1 MIYSFYGRLSI
12 SNNNVDELRA
22 GNIPPTFYTYGTE
35 DPFYRQFNQ
44 NVEAVR
50 QTGVLV
56 ESHVLEGWPHSQQPL
71 VDRTYCSGYIFLCSH
86 FFLLSCSS
94 KSLMRLVSSS
104 TEGSWS

>member
-1 MIYSFYGRLSI
+1 MIYSFYGRLSV

-56 ESHVLEGWPHSQQPL
+56 ESHVRGEWTTWFDNFLTEVMTNGAS
-71 VDRTYCSGYIFLCSH
+71 DATNSNKGIRTYLSSH
-86 FFLLSCSS
+86 S
-94 KSLMRLVSSS
+94 
-104 TEGSWS
+104 